1 MAFNYKSVKS
11 HVECLLRQRSYKF
24 ALSAYV
30 AGVAYYG
37 QVRHAAAQLDGNVP
51 LGQVAV
57 KMFSVGAESAM
68 YCAQSAYAC
77 IVDAL

>member
-1 MAFNYKSVKS
+1 MW
-11 HVECLLRQRSYKF
+11 L
-24 ALSAYV
+24 
-30 AGVAYYG
+30 GVAYYG